1 MVDRIVWIAVVR
13 EKKPGDAF
21 KQFAA
26 NNFIVGEHL

>member
-21 KQFAA
+21 ELSRRSD
-26 NNFIVGEHL
+26 NLSDVG